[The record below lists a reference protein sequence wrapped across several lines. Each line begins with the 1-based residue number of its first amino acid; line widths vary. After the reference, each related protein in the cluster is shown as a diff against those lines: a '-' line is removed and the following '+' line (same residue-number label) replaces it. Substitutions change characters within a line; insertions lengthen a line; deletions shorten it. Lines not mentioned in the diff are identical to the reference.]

1 MKILFIGEIVG
12 KAGVYCIK
20 KHLSRIKEEEAIDFV
35 IANGDGTTGG
45 FGLGKNHS
53 IYLRKLGIEA
63 ITSGE
68 CIYYKKDM
76 TPHIQKAP
84 YILRPANFPPGNP
97 GRGWGVFEA
106 GDRKIGVISL
116 LGQAGFN
123 RVHLSNPFTYIPELI
138 SRIHQITPTIL
149 LDFHAVTTAE
159 KKTMGEIVRGKITAM
174 IGTGTKAL
182 SADET
187 ILDGRTAVIT
197 DTGRTGSILSAGGF
211 EPETEIQQLMNRI
224 PVRSKDCWEGLEIQG
239 VIVEADEQGFA
250 QSIRRLRIPCPSPEK
265 PSQPA

>member
-20 KHLSRIKEEEAIDFV
+20 NHLSRIKEEEGIDYI

-53 IYLRKLGIEA
+53 IYLRKLGIQT

-116 LGQAGFN
+116 LGQSGFN

-187 ILDGRTAVIT
+187 ILDDRTAVIT
-197 DTGRTGSILSAGGF
+197 DAGRTGSLLSAGGF

-239 VIVEADEQGFA
+239 VIVEADERGFA
-250 QSIRRLRIPCPSPEK
+250 QSIRRLRIPCSSPEN
-265 PSQPA
+265 PS